1 MPVYIIGDDPSRL
14 TFAVA
19 VDEMS
24 SLRIDA
30 QTARPMAERAE
41 ARRVYLTMTVRAR
54 LHQRGFRERVIQAYR
69 SQCAF
74 CRLLHRELLDAAH
87 IIPDQVEAG
96 KPVVSNGI
104 ALCKLHHA
112 AFDSFMLGV
121 RPDHVIEVR
130 VDILKEGDGPLLL
143 HGLQGLHHTRMILPA
158 SKDQWPSPD
167 SLAWKYERFRA
178 AA

>member
-1 MPVYIIGDDPSRL
+1 MGEPI
-14 TFAVA
+14 
-19 VDEMS
+19 
-24 SLRIDA
+24 
-30 QTARPMAERAE
+30 
-41 ARRVYLTMTVRAR
+41 
-54 LHQRGFRERVIQAYR
+54 
-69 SQCAF
+69 
-74 CRLLHRELLDAAH
+74 
-87 IIPDQVEAG
+87 
-96 KPVVSNGI
+96 VSNGI

-130 VDILKEGDGPLLL
+130 VDILKEEDGPLLL
-143 HGLQGLHHTRMILPA
+143 HGLQGLHQTRMILPA